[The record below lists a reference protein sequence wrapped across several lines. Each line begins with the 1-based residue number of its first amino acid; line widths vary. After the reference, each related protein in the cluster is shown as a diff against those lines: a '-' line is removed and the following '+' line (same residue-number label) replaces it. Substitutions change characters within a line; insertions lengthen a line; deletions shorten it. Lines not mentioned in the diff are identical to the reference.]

1 MGRIVSGMNAALADW
16 FDLESYSR
24 DVSSFSPSSIGPL
37 ATLANDPS
45 GSASDGSG
53 MASLS
58 PRQDF
63 FNSEISASNSSQEDH
78 MAARY
83 EVAFVDDT
91 SISGLEAFSAGT
103 RQTWKRS

>member
-24 DVSSFSPSSIGPL
+24 DVSSFSPSSIGL

-78 MAARY
+78 MAARH